1 MVSNTLLG
9 ILSQELVVGFE
20 VSVEILHYNVKWV
33 LFREPY
39 LLAIYIM
46 HKCMYMWKGPF
57 FIMIMT
63 FATLKGMCCTNFQLH
78 YFHGL

>member
-20 VSVEILHYNVKWV
+20 VSVEILHYYVKWV

-39 LLAIYIM
+39 LLAIYIS
-46 HKCMYMWKGPF
+46 KN
-57 FIMIMT
+57 T
-63 FATLKGMCCTNFQLH
+63 CTCGRAHSL
-78 YFHGL
+78 